1 MELLCCGLGRDRG
14 RAIVIV
20 THGHHLRDSAAR
32 ALWLEDGRLNSG
44 YLSGTAT
51 APRRLA
57 GVGWANFPCPPQGCG
72 DILDREDWSI
82 LVSRQSQTTRGRDV
96 EDAMSKRTVTMPV
109 QGMTCASCAAHVE
122 QALKGVAGVA
132 DAHVNLATEKA
143 TVRFHADAVRMADLV
158 AAVRETGYEIP
169 TETVTLPI
177 GGMTCASCAAHV
189 EGALS
194 KVPGVLQAGVN
205 LATERATVTLVPGV
219 AGLVDLKEAVAATG
233 YRVLE
238 PSPEAARAEEED
250 QAERKMR
257 QARFRMR
264 VAWAL
269 TVPIILWMFAE
280 MFFGIVWP
288 SKTVFNLGMILLSLP
303 VLFWVGRNTYRSGLI
318 AVRHGHA
325 NMDTLIAL
333 GTGVSLL
340 TGPASFFFPVA
351 NYAGVAAMI
360 MAFHLTGRYV
370 EETAKG
376 RASQAIRKLLELG
389 AKTARLLKDGHEVEV
404 PIEQVQVGDVMV
416 VRPGEKVPTDGVIL
430 EGESAVDESMATGES
445 MPVNKRPGDEAIGAT
460 VNQEGLL
467 KVRATRV
474 GKDTF
479 LSQVIKLVEECQGS
493 KVPIQEFAD
502 RVTGVFVPIVI
513 GIAGLAFLSWLLF
526 PAAMGTLVRAG
537 DFFPWVD
544 PNLGVI
550 TLAIVSTVA
559 VLVIACPC
567 ALGLA
572 TPTALMVGSGMGAEH
587 GILIRSGEAIQT
599 MKDVRIIVFD
609 KTGTITKG
617 KPEVTDVVPA
627 NRFAP
632 PLLLYLAASAERGS
646 EHPLGRAIVQ
656 EAERKGLSPAEPQEF
671 LAVRGRGVTATVD
684 GRRVLVGSRRFMRE
698 HGLDPA
704 PLEEAMRRLE
714 GEAKTA
720 MLVAVEGQLAGAIAV
735 ADTLKEDS
743 VAAIRELHRMG
754 LETAMITGDNRRTAE
769 AIARRVGIDH
779 VLAEV
784 LPDGK
789 VAKVQ
794 KLQERFGLVAFVGD
808 GINDAPALTQAN
820 VGIAIGTGTD
830 IAIEASD
837 ITLVRGQL
845 TGVVEAINLSRAT
858 FRKIRQNLFWAFFYN
873 VVMIPLAIVGWMHPV
888 LAEIAMATSSVTVV
902 TNANTLRRVEIRPAY
917 AQKEPSLPRGEALG
931 KPVETTV

>member
-1 MELLCCGLGRDRG
+1 
-14 RAIVIV
+14 V
-20 THGHHLRDSAAR
+20 
-32 ALWLEDGRLNSG
+32 
-44 YLSGTAT
+44 
-51 APRRLA
+51 
-57 GVGWANFPCPPQGCG
+57 
-72 DILDREDWSI
+72 
-82 LVSRQSQTTRGRDV
+82 
-96 EDAMSKRTVTMPV
+96 
-109 QGMTCASCAAHVE
+109 AHVE
-122 QALKGVAGVA
+122 KALSKMPGVVEAS
-132 DAHVNLATEKA
+132 VNLATEKA
-143 TVRFHADAVRMADLV
+143 TVTF
-158 AAVRETGYEIP
+158 
-169 TETVTLPI
+169 
-177 GGMTCASCAAHV
+177 
-189 EGALS
+189 
-194 KVPGVLQAGVN
+194 
-205 LATERATVTLVPGV
+205 VPGV
-219 AGLVDLKEAVAATG
+219 AGLADFKQAVAEAG
-233 YRVLE
+233 YEVLE
-238 PSPEAARAEEED
+238 VSPEALAEEEQED
-250 QAERKMR
+250 EAERKMR

-264 VAWAL
+264 VAWAF
-269 TVPIILWMFAE
+269 TAPIILWMFAE
-280 MFFGIVWP
+280 MFFGVMWP
-288 SKTVFNLGMILLSLP
+288 NATIFNLGMVLLALP
-303 VLFWVGRNTYRSGLI
+303 VLFWVGRRTYRSGLT
-318 AVRHGHA
+318 AVLHGYA

-351 NYAGVAAMI
+351 NYAGVSAMI

-389 AKTARLLKDGHEVEV
+389 AKTARVLRDDREVEV
-404 PIEQVQVGDVMV
+404 PIEEVMVGDVMV
-416 VRPGEKVPTDGVIL
+416 VRPGEKIPTDGTVI

-460 VNQEGLL
+460 INQEGLL
-467 KVRATRV
+467 KVEATRV

-479 LSQVIKLVEECQGS
+479 LAQVIKLVEEAQGS

-502 RVTGVFVPIVI
+502 RVTGVFVPVVI
-513 GIAGLAFLSWLLF
+513 TIALLTLAAWLLF
-526 PAAMGTLVRAG
+526 PNAMASLVGAG
-537 DFFPWVD
+537 SFLPWVS
-544 PNLGVI
+544 PNLGIV
-550 TLAIVSTVA
+550 TLAIVSMVA

-599 MKDVRIIVFD
+599 LKDVRVIVFD

-617 KPEVTDVVPA
+617 KPEVTDVVA
-627 NRFAP
+627 VDGFDKAA
-632 PLLLYLAASAERGS
+632 LLHAAASAERGS
-646 EHPLGRAIVQ
+646 EHPLGRAIV
-656 EAERKGLSPAEPQEF
+656 ERAGAESLTLAEPLEF
-671 LAVRGRGVTATVD
+671 QAVRGKGVMASVN
-684 GRRVLVGSRRFMRE
+684 GGRVLVGSRRLMQE

-704 PLEEAMRRLE
+704 PLEETLRQLE
-714 GEAKTA
+714 EEAKTA
-720 MLVAVEGQLAGAIAV
+720 MLVAVDGQLAGAVAV

-743 VAAIRELHRMG
+743 VAAIQELHQMG

-789 VAKVQ
+789 VAEVQ

-837 ITLVRGQL
+837 VTLVRGEL
-845 TGVVEAINLSRAT
+845 TSVVEAINLSRAT
-858 FRKIRQNLFWAFFYN
+858 FRKIKQNLFWAFFYN
-873 VVMIPLAIVGWMHPV
+873 VVMIPLAIIGWMHPV

-917 AQKEPSLPRGEALG
+917 LR
-931 KPVETTV
+931 ETASASAPKAVGQAAKVTA